1 MSTMPLLGSI
11 ELKAGCQK
19 RLLASLVLVHQTQV
33 PHCHDGLDVW
43 WCNRS
48 SLDKHLNPLSIAH
61 MWCSRQICGTS
72 MRDHITNQYILMRC
86 EPLSVK
92 SQSEARGLDG
102 LLITAGCLTAGHA
115 SGRRAELPALMGRMC
130 IGFDSCRYNCN
141 RLQAWL
147 QRMCS
152 PCFSAD

>member
-1 MSTMPLLGSI
+1 MTVLLYGG
-11 ELKAGCQK
+11 A
-19 RLLASLVLVHQTQV
+19 T
-33 PHCHDGLDVW
+33 
-43 WCNRS
+43 RS

-130 IGFDSCRYNCN
+130 IGFDSCLSGTIVTACKHGFRGCAPPASVLTDGGD
-141 RLQAWL
+141 RLQ
-147 QRMCS
+147 S
-152 PCFSAD
+152 